1 MASFRRW
8 GPHQSRWFSSSAD
21 AICQSYL
28 YVGIAFQ
35 WILRAIQVYNK
46 IKSNPKAEMG
56 GEETEFHQRQPLL
69 GDEGGTGGECRPSRF
84 HNPASSF
91 NQQGIFSPRRAR
103 NGSAIQIEIELPP
116 VERSSSETKFP
127 IERWKTF
134 VALLFVLIN
143 FILTTTSLS
152 ITHELR
158 RPQSKVGFT

>member
-1 MASFRRW
+1 
-8 GPHQSRWFSSSAD
+8 
-21 AICQSYL
+21 
-28 YVGIAFQ
+28 
-35 WILRAIQVYNK
+35 
-46 IKSNPKAEMG
+46 MG

-158 RPQSKVGFT
+158 RPQSKPLPDITLDSLPYHAWALDISEVNMITTLKFYSSNQSERAQYSFYL